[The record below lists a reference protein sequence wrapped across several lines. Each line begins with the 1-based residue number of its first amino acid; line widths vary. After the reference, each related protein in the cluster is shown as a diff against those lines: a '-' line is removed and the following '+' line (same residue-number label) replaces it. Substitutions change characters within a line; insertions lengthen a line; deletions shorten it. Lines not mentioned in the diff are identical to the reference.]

1 MNYDGL
7 PMGLREGVHL
17 YIEHGVIPGEFLQAV
32 ISNDLKES
40 FGKADIYNRERMF
53 DIVSWFYN
61 NAPAECWGSKEK
73 MIAWSEMMRK

>member
-1 MNYDGL
+1 MIYGGL
-7 PMGLREGVHL
+7 PVGLREGVQR
-17 YIEHGVIPGEFLQAV
+17 YIEHGVIPGDFLQAV

-40 FGKADIYNRERMF
+40 FGKADIHNRERMF